1 MPEPNVDRRALT
13 FWMTVSLVVAVLLLW
28 LGVDIHPPG
37 TAGARTLPA
46 SPVSGAMGFTFLL
59 AWAAF
64 AYAAAITTPRP
75 GTETG
80 MLALILALPLAVVLL
95 LGAGYSPLAL
105 LVAAAWLVVLIW
117 TAWRMARRQALAGLM
132 MLPLVGAAIA
142 SLLLSLTLWAIP

>member
-13 FWMTVSLVVAVLLLW
+13 LWMTVSLIVAVLLLW
-28 LGVDIHPPG
+28 LGIDIHPSG

-46 SPVSGAMGFTFLL
+46 SPVTGAMGFTFLL

-75 GTETG
+75 GSETG
-80 MLALILALPLAVVLL
+80 MLVLILALPLAVVLL
-95 LGAGYSPLAL
+95 LGAGLSPLAL
-105 LVAAAWLVVLIW
+105 LVAVVWLGALVW
-117 TAWRMARRQALAGLM
+117 TAWKMARRQALAGIM
-132 MLPLVGAAIA
+132 MLPLIGAAIA

>member
-13 FWMTVSLVVAVLLLW
+13 LWMTLSLIVAVLLLW
-28 LGVDIHPPG
+28 LGIDIHPSG

-46 SPVSGAMGFTFLL
+46 SPVTGAMGFTFLL

-75 GTETG
+75 GSETG
-80 MLALILALPLAVVLL
+80 MLVLILALPLAVVLL
-95 LGAGYSPLAL
+95 LGAGLSPLAL
-105 LVAAAWLVVLIW
+105 LVAVVWLGVLVW
-117 TAWRMARRQALAGLM
+117 TAWKMARRQALAGIM
-132 MLPLVGAAIA
+132 MLPLIGAAIA

>member
-13 FWMTVSLVVAVLLLW
+13 LWMTVSLIVAVLLLW
-28 LGVDIHPPG
+28 LGIDIHPSG

-46 SPVSGAMGFTFLL
+46 SPVTGAMGFTFLL

-75 GTETG
+75 GSETG
-80 MLALILALPLAVVLL
+80 MLVLILALPLAVVLL
-95 LGAGYSPLAL
+95 LGAGLSPLAL
-105 LVAAAWLVVLIW
+105 LVAVVWLGTLVW
-117 TAWRMARRQALAGLM
+117 TAWKMARRQALAGIM
-132 MLPLVGAAIA
+132 MLPLIGAAIA